1 MFKNYIFYRCLIILY
16 FEDILNYY
24 CNIGGERYGF
34 FSTFIFYII
43 FLLGYLDYFEVTI
56 ISRMKVSTFKYIKL
70 LKFLEFF
77 YVILTIILIVIYLY
91 INVEIFSYFYYSLS
105 IIIYFGILIYDFWKK
120 KITKKDFIIYFL
132 YFFIDITLIVALL
145 YLMKILM
152 SDFPSV

>member
-1 MFKNYIFYRCLIILY
+1 
-16 FEDILNYY
+16 
-24 CNIGGERYGF
+24 
-34 FSTFIFYII
+34 
-43 FLLGYLDYFEVTI
+43 
-56 ISRMKVSTFKYIKL
+56 MKVSTFKYIKL

-91 INVEIFSYFYYSLS
+91 INVEILSYFYYSLS

>member
-1 MFKNYIFYRCLIILY
+1 MNFLVLLFLILFFFWAILT
-16 FEDILNYY
+16 I
-24 CNIGGERYGF
+24 
-34 FSTFIFYII
+34 
-43 FLLGYLDYFEVTI
+43 FEVTI

-77 YVILTIILIVIYLY
+77 YVILIIILIDFYLY

-105 IIIYFGILIYDFWKK
+105 IIIYFGILIYNFWEK
-120 KITKKDFIIYFL
+120 KITKKNFIIYFL
-132 YFFIDITLIVALL
+132 YFFIDIALIVALL

>member
-1 MFKNYIFYRCLIILY
+1 MEILAFLFLILFFFWAILT
-16 FEDILNYY
+16 I
-24 CNIGGERYGF
+24 
-34 FSTFIFYII
+34 
-43 FLLGYLDYFEVTI
+43 FEVTI

-77 YVILTIILIVIYLY
+77 YVILIIILIDFYLY

-120 KITKKDFIIYFL
+120 KITKKNFIIYFL
-132 YFFIDITLIVALL
+132 YFFIDIALIVALL